1 MKPLTETIHRLEASL
16 LTSDVRTS
24 YDQLNHLL
32 ADDSVEYG
40 SSGLIYDK
48 KDVLKSLPTAPA
60 TTCHLYD
67 FVIIELSASL
77 VQTRF
82 KTDATNAHGTKLTS
96 LRSSLWK
103 KTGDNWRMFFHQGTP
118 VG

>member
-1 MKPLTETIHRLEASL
+1 MNTLTETIHQLEASL
-16 LTSDVRTS
+16 LASEVRTS
-24 YDQLNHLL
+24 RDKLNRLL
-32 ADDSVEYG
+32 ADDFVEYG
-40 SSGLIYDK
+40 SSGLVYDK

-67 FVIIELSASL
+67 FVTIEFSDSL

-82 KTDATNAHGTKLTS
+82 KTDRLDPDGTKLTS

-118 VG
+118 VR